1 MQHAKSSLA
10 IGLGLSLLAALPTT
24 GSAQASASDVIQA
37 SLTVESEIDV
47 AAFQDLLFG
56 SHFASEG
63 SVEQVQSG
71 IWGVGGDPGTVVDL
85 SFTILPTELLAED
98 GSLFAIPLTY
108 DPESMAV
115 QCYDGVGLQTLYVDP
130 TVGIV
135 GCSLSPSEPSGV
147 AIGHVDTPE
156 GAVRA
161 DLSADP
167 PPGLYVATIE
177 LTAVVN

>member
-1 MQHAKSSLA
+1 MQHPKSSLT
-10 IGLGLSLLAALPTT
+10 IGLGLALLAAVPTVS
-24 GSAQASASDVIQA
+24 SAQSDSDVIQA
-37 SLTVESEIDV
+37 SLTVEPEITV

-56 SHFASEG
+56 SHFPSEG
-63 SVEQVQSG
+63 LVQQVQSG
-71 IWGVGGDPGTVVDL
+71 IWSVAGDPGTVVDL
-85 SFTILPTELLAED
+85 SFTILPTELLAVD
-98 GSLFAIPLTY
+98 GSLFPIPLTY
-108 DPESMAV
+108 DVESMAV
-115 QCYDGVGLQTLYVDP
+115 QCYDGVSLQTIYVDP

-147 AIGHVDTPE
+147 AIGHVDTPD

-161 DLSADP
+161 DLTADP